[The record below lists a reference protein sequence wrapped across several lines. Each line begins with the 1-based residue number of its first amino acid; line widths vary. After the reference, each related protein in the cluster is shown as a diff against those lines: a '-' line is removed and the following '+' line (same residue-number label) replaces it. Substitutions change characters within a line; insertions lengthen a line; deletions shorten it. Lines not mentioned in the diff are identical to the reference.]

1 MNLTNRQ
8 EIRNL
13 VGKLDS
19 AAKEIKAM
27 LAPHIAEL
35 DYYRD
40 RESNQDNQ
48 ETLEVCRLELARY
61 GLQLQQHLVP
71 ALDNLGEEML
81 VGAGTKAVHSV
92 CSPGHMYEQGGTKL
106 IRTIP
111 AEFSLPPSFEHIGT
125 KALSK
130 VKEGVA
136 VVVALFVALALRR

>member
-8 EIRNL
+8 DIRNA

-48 ETLEVCRLELARY
+48 ETLEVCRLELARF
-61 GLQLQQHLVP
+61 GLQLQQRMVP
-71 ALDNLGEEML
+71 GLNNLAEEML
-81 VGAGTKAVHSV
+81 EGAGKDAVRSV
-92 CSPGHMYEQGGTKL
+92 CEPGRMYEMGGTKL
-106 IRTIP
+106 IRT
-111 AEFSLPPSFEHIGT
+111 
-125 KALSK
+125 
-130 VKEGVA
+130 
-136 VVVALFVALALRR
+136 